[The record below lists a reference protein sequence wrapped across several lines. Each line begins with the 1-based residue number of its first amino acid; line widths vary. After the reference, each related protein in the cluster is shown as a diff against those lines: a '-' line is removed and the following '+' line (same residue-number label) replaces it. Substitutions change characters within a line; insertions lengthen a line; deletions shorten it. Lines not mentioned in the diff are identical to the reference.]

1 MRLALLAALVVVL
14 ASSARA
20 VDFGAPPPHPI
31 AGFADFELFAGE
43 LSSPRLKA
51 GYRFYVDPARG
62 ALFTVMRYRVRSR
75 EGEGSPTEKFVWNE
89 LPSRRTPLR
98 CFEWVGPS
106 GGGAWRE
113 ISPGGV
119 AYESEMA
126 TLRLVLAEQNKDYRK
141 QVRQAA
147 GR

>member
-1 MRLALLAALVVVL
+1 
-14 ASSARA
+14 
-20 VDFGAPPPHPI
+20 
-31 AGFADFELFAGE
+31 
-43 LSSPRLKA
+43 
-51 GYRFYVDPARG
+51 G
-62 ALFTVMRYRVRSR
+62 ALFTVMRYRVRSS

-106 GGGAWRE
+106 SGGAWRE

-119 AYESEMA
+119 AYESEMT
-126 TLRLVLAEQNKDYRK
+126 TLRLVLAEQNKDYRR